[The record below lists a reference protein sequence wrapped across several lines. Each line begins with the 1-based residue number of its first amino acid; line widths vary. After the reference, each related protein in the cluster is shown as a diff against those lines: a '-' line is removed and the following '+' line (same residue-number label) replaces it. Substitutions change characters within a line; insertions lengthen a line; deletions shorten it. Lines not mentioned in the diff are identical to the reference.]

1 MNAIELR
8 QQVLQEVVS
17 LMDDDVAMMRLQSFL
32 STLKEEEEG
41 FERIP
46 GLPYTEEE
54 RRAAIQRAEED
65 VRLGRTHTHDEVV
78 AKMDKLIKEWI

>member
-32 STLKEEEEG
+32 STLKE
-41 FERIP
+41 RKADLI
-46 GLPYTEEE
+46 
-54 RRAAIQRAEED
+54 AAEKEIAAGNVIAWED
-65 VRLGRTHTHDEVV
+65 L
-78 AKMDKLIKEWI
+78 KKEMETW

>member
-32 STLKEEEEG
+32 STLKNEEG

-46 GLPYTEEE
+46 GLPYTKEE
-54 RRAAIQRAEED
+54 RKADLIAAEKEIAAGNVIAWED
-65 VRLGRTHTHDEVV
+65 L
-78 AKMDKLIKEWI
+78 KKEMETW

>member
-32 STLKEEEEG
+32 STNEK
-41 FERIP
+41 
-46 GLPYTEEE
+46 
-54 RRAAIQRAEED
+54 
-65 VRLGRTHTHDEVV
+65 RT
-78 AKMDKLIKEWI
+78 